1 MQLILES
8 LKPGN
13 ADTGKAGQPGLVS
26 IIDTEDAARFFEILR
41 SGPGD
46 AGSNDESAFLSDTLS
61 SNEARQYVLRLLL
74 EASEDIEPAT
84 GDSPDFSD
92 IRAVIGEFLA
102 AERSEPLET
111 PTIPST
117 TPESEANAVIEAA
130 EVYLEATP
138 LLSAPGDSL
147 DAEAAPSGVGATT
160 SDRSREVAVPSMQ
173 TVDDRRVQNDGV
185 QAERRS
191 PAADVAREAAS
202 GALSDLRDTTMQ
214 SGRVSGGVDDVPRAI
229 PDVSQPARD
238 GTEFSQP
245 KEAATDKGAQ
255 VLPPK
260 PELRMPDRA
269 LADGEKVP
277 AALEDRLMQ
286 GEPRIAP
293 SPSTMSPLVAG
304 PGPVAVTQA
313 GLPTARDVID
323 RQAVRTGGLTNMR
336 EEADHATPSRSTP
349 AAMSSQTSLVA
360 PGPLQPAFAPGA
372 AVGQTGEGAPG
383 FVEHGPDAL
392 LSGTGDPSQPG
403 TSERARA
410 EPVAAR
416 SIVDQVVRLMTRA
429 PGDGVIEIR
438 LQPEELGRVRL
449 SMTPTELGVTVQ
461 ITAERYETL
470 DLLRRNIDLLE
481 ADLLEQGFANLTFD
495 FGSETAG
502 DDTPGFDAGSEP
514 DRREAQTERQGLGVE
529 LTQYTPQLA
538 EGRID
543 IRI

>member
-8 LKPGN
+8 LKSGN
-13 ADTGKAGQPGLVS
+13 ADTGEAGPPGLVS

-46 AGSNDESAFLSDTLS
+46 AGPNDTSGFVPDVLS
-61 SNEARQYVLRLLL
+61 SNEARQYVLRLLS
-74 EASEDIEPAT
+74 EASEDIAPAT

-92 IRAVIGEFLA
+92 IRAVIGEILA

-117 TPESEANAVIEAA
+117 TPESEANAVIETA
-130 EVYLEATP
+130 EVPLEATP

-147 DAEAAPSGVGATT
+147 DTEAAPSGVGATT

-214 SGRVSGGVDDVPRAI
+214 SGRVSGGVDDVPRATLDASL
-229 PDVSQPARD
+229 PVRD
-238 GTEFSQP
+238 GVELSQR
-245 KEAATDKGAQ
+245 KEMATDKGAQ

-269 LADGEKVP
+269 LAEGEKVP
-277 AALEDRLMQ
+277 AALEDRLVQSESRMV
-286 GEPRIAP
+286 P
-293 SPSTMSPLVAG
+293 SPSNLSPPVVGL
-304 PGPVAVTQA
+304 GPVAMTQA
-313 GLPTARDVID
+313 GIPTTRDVLD
-323 RQAVRTGGLTNMR
+323 RQAVGAGGLMSMR
-336 EEADHATPSRSTP
+336 EEADLATPSRSH
-349 AAMSSQTSLVA
+349 AVVMGYQTSPVA
-360 PGPLQPAFAPGA
+360 PGPPQPAFVPGA
-372 AVGQTGEGAPG
+372 AVGQTREATLG
-383 FVEHGPDAL
+383 FVEHTPDGIV
-392 LSGTGDPSQPG
+392 SGTDDPSQSG
-403 TSERARA
+403 TPERARA

-416 SIVDQVVRLMTRA
+416 SIVDQVVRLMARA

-461 ITAERYETL
+461 ITAERFETL
-470 DLLRRNIDLLE
+470 DLLRRNIDLLQ
-481 ADLLEQGFANLTFD
+481 ADLHEQGFANLTFD

-502 DDTPGFDAGSEP
+502 EDSPGFDGDSES
-514 DRREAQTERQGLGVE
+514 DRRETQTERQGLNVE
-529 LTQYTPQLA
+529 LTHYTPQAA